1 MRRHRARF
9 LQLTA
14 ASAVTALAVAACSSG
29 NASSTSSGSNPIVI
43 GFTEPLTGS
52 FSADGRA
59 SLRGYQLWAAD
70 VNSHGGLLGRQVQLK
85 YLNDNS
91 DPNKVTKDYT
101 ELIQQD
107 HVALTL
113 APFSSLLTIPAG
125 YATQK
130 FGYSLPEG
138 SGTAPSVYG
147 MDNNHG
153 DPDLFGVS
161 TPVVDQMVPFADW
174 VASLP
179 AAERPKTAAYPMV
192 SDPFAD
198 PPVQRAQAILQAHGV
213 RTVYAPHPI
222 TQSDLVPYAN
232 AVAASNAQIV
242 VLGSVDV
249 PTVLTFIHVFEGRK
263 FYPQMFIAASGP
275 DQGAEFLNHVDSA
288 NAEAIMVPDGWYGGE
303 PNALSHVMVQDYIAR
318 YGGSTSGINADVAE
332 AYSAGQ
338 VLAAGVTGTGS
349 TDNKK
354 IIFYLHSHPVQTV
367 QGPAQFDTK
376 GRNTAAGAQ
385 SFIFQWQ
392 GGQFLQVLP
401 GNAIGSSTIERTKP
415 HWQTGG

>member
-1 MRRHRARF
+1 MRRHRARL

-14 ASAVTALAVAACSSG
+14 ASAATALAVTACSSG
-29 NASSTSSGSNPIVI
+29 NASSTSSNGSNPIVI
-43 GFTEPLTGS
+43 GFTEPLSGS

-59 SLRGYQLWAAD
+59 SLRGYQLWASD

-91 DPNKVTKDYT
+91 DPTQVTKDYT
-101 ELIQQD
+101 ELITQD

-113 APFSSLLTIPAG
+113 APFSSLLTIPAAVTTWKYG
-125 YATQK
+125 YA
-130 FGYSLPEG
+130 LAEG
-138 SGTAPSVYG
+138 SGTAPTVYQK
-147 MDNNHG
+147 D
-153 DPDLFGVS
+153 DPYLFGVS
-161 TPVVDQMVPFADW
+161 TPVVDQMVPFANW

-179 AAERPKTAAYPMV
+179 ASARPATAAYPMV

-198 PPVQRAQAILQAHGV
+198 PPVYQAKAILEKAGV
-213 RTVYAPHPI
+213 KTVYPPHPI
-222 TQSDLVPYAN
+222 TQHNLVPFAD
-232 AVAASNAQIV
+232 AVAARHPQIV

-249 PTVLTFIHVFEGRK
+249 PTVLTFIHEFQTKNLNPE
-263 FYPQMFIAASGP
+263 MFIAASGP

-303 PNALSHVMVQDYIAR
+303 QNALSHVMVQDYIAK

-354 IIFYLHSHPVQTV
+354 IISFLHSGVTLQTV
-367 QGPAQFDTK
+367 QGLAKFNRVGVNVLSLKQ
-376 GRNTAAGAQ
+376 A
-385 SFIFQWQ
+385 FIFQWQ